1 MDSIDS
7 EMDVASLCE
16 CQGLGMLQSE
26 WTETAQSLL
35 YTKELLAQSS
45 EYCSGGGRAGLCSQ
59 TE

>member
-35 YTKELLAQSS
+35 YTKELLAQILT
-45 EYCSGGGRAGLCSQ
+45 GVH
-59 TE
+59 